1 MKKIF
6 PILFMILPLF
16 ILKAQ
21 ENQRGLLRG
30 TVLYMNMPVA
40 NENVI
45 NNSAGEGTITN
56 EQGEFAIPVQEG
68 DELFFLALNYQMKR
82 VVIDSEILRKGRLV
96 VEVNEKVTE
105 LDQVTVSPEDQQEFI
120 RLRNEDFKGYDYE
133 TDETSEI
140 VNIAEDPT
148 VRGMQNG
155 LNFVNLF
162 KLLAGTLKKS
172 EDSEGAGLKMSEA
185 LRQVYDDSF
194 FVQDLQ
200 IPEEAIDEF
209 LLFCDTQMPSRTL
222 LQKSNEF
229 ELIDFLVSQS
239 ESFRKVLQGN
249 K

>member
-1 MKKIF
+1 MLIF
-6 PILFMILPLF
+6 MGLN
-16 ILKAQ
+16 AQ
-21 ENQRGLLRG
+21 ENRRELLRG

-45 NNSAGEGTITN
+45 NNSASEGTITN
-56 EQGEFAIPVQEG
+56 ENGEFAIPVREG

-82 VVIDSEILRKGRLV
+82 VVIDAEILRKGRLV
-96 VEVNEKVTE
+96 VEVNEKITE

-133 TDETSEI
+133 TDETSKI
-140 VNIAEDPT
+140 VNIAEDAT

-172 EDSEGAGLKMSEA
+172 EDSDDSGLKMSEA
-185 LRQVYDDSF
+185 LRHVYDDSF
-194 FVQDLQ
+194 FVQDLG
-200 IPEEAIDEF
+200 IPSEAIDEF
-209 LLFCDTQMPSRTL
+209 LVFCDAQMPSRTL

-249 K
+249 N